1 MLHLRLLMRKTRVL
15 LKLIHLGRSLRIALL
30 LLLLLLVLLVIT
42 GIVCGHLLS
51 RSLSC
56 CLTLRE
62 GLCNPRRCRRGLT
75 IVT

>member
-15 LKLIHLGRSLRIALL
+15 LKLIHLGRSLRIA
-30 LLLLLLVLLVIT
+30 LLLLLVLLVIT